1 MIAAIAYPP
10 GQGPWAFNLPVQ
22 ALVIA
27 EMLSLGAAY
36 WGALRLLGP
45 RYVEPGEPAATR
57 RQITCF
63 VLGLVCLMIAEG
75 WPLSQIANNYLFS
88 AHMVQH
94 VIFMM
99 AVPPLFLMGTPSWL
113 ARILVHRPGVWPV
126 MKQITKPIPA
136 TAIFNGVLLFSH
148 WPAFLTLSVHN
159 QGVHVSDHLMLIG
172 AGLIMWWPILSPLP
186 ELPRL
191 TYPAQMLFLFA
202 QSVIPTIP
210 ASFLT
215 FASKP
220 LYSYYATVPRA
231 FGISALNDTQLSG
244 IIMKL
249 GMGAEMWAVIAVI
262 FFRWSAREERP
273 GRPADELEWQEV
285 ERALN
290 RGTK

>member
-10 GQGPWAFNLPVQ
+10 GQGPWAFNAPVQ
-22 ALVIA
+22 ALVVA
-27 EMLSLGAAY
+27 EMLGLGAAY
-36 WGALRLLGP
+36 WAALRLLGP
-45 RYVEPGEPAATR
+45 RYVEPGEATATR
-57 RQITCF
+57 RQVTCF
-63 VLGLVCLMIAEG
+63 VLALVFLMIGEG
-75 WPLSQIANNYLFS
+75 WPLAQIANNYLFS

-94 VIFMM
+94 IIFMM
-99 AVPPLFLMGTPSWL
+99 AVPPLLLLGTPSWL
-113 ARILVHRPGVWPV
+113 ARILVHRPGVFPL
-126 MKQITKPIPA
+126 MKRITKPIPA
-136 TAIFNGVLLFSH
+136 TAIFNGILLVSH
-148 WPAFLTLSVHN
+148 WPAFLNLTVHN
-159 QGVHVSDHLMLIG
+159 QGIHIADHLLLLFG
-172 AGLIMWWPILSPLP
+172 GLIMWWPVLSPLP

-191 TYPAQMLFLFA
+191 SYPAQMLFLFV
-202 QSVIPTIP
+202 QSIIPTIP

-249 GMGAEMWAVIAVI
+249 GMGVVLWTVIAVI

-290 RGTK
+290 RGAE